1 MELLTIEH
9 IDFTMIVEC
18 TKFDRIWSKA
28 KSNVGEDKLAFHLLV
43 VGRSH
48 VRKTHF

>member
-28 KSNVGEDKLAFHLLV
+28 KSNVGEDKLLSTYSWSE
-43 VGRSH
+43 GH